1 MIMLSSFIRPFAFL
15 VIALTSVACQAIDNP
30 DAPNYIENFRAEAAS
45 YEQAIYQEAQTT
57 SDSVEAY
64 RGYIA
69 FLEEELAAA
78 TSALEDELSGSEGEA
93 FAESQ
98 RAWAAYQEAEKAFV
112 SSVWTPQNFGS
123 SSAFSRLSFYVDVL
137 RSRIELLLKYRMQF

>member
-1 MIMLSSFIRPFAFL
+1 MLPRFLRPFAFL
-15 VIALTSVACQAIDNP
+15 TIALTSVACQAIDNP
-30 DAPNYIENFRAEAAS
+30 DAPNYLEGFRSEVS
-45 YEQAIYQEAQTT
+45 SHERAIYEDAQTM

-78 TSALEDELSGSEGEA
+78 TSALEGELAGSEGEA

-98 RAWAAYQEAEKAFV
+98 HAWETYQQSEKAFV
-112 SSVWTPQNFGS
+112 SSVWTPRNFGS
-123 SSAFSRLSFYVDVL
+123 SSAFSRLAFYADVL
-137 RSRIELLLKYRMQF
+137 RSRIEPLLKYRMQF

>member
-1 MIMLSSFIRPFAFL
+1 MIMLPGFLRPFAFL
-15 VIALTSVACQAIDNP
+15 TIALTSVACQAIDNP
-30 DAPNYIENFRAEAAS
+30 DAPNYLEDFRSEVSSHERAVYEN
-45 YEQAIYQEAQTT
+45 AQTM
-57 SDSVEAY
+57 SASMEAY
-64 RGYIA
+64 RDYIT
-69 FLEEELAAA
+69 FLEEELAAT

-98 RAWAAYQEAEKAFV
+98 RAWAAYQQAEKAFV

-123 SSAFSRLSFYVDVL
+123 SSAFSRLAFYADVL